1 MVSYEIIKRMNDE
14 IESLESKIRDLE
26 RKKSSLKTDRD
37 HAKAVSNVGMATMAV
52 DLTVGLS
59 SKTIAD
65 HKVREIEE
73 EIRKVDDKIYDYDKQ
88 LHKLVKEYSLLLKQW
103 DEERVEAEL
112 VVEGDKVYIKGDN
125 EKRDIL
131 ENVKSVRNNLRTRYD
146 EIKNNERV
154 ISFLDTRM
162 GLVNE
167 FQNRG
172 FANRAD
178 SSKSEMAKEIGKIE
192 SYVKFTCTEEIEGYY
207 VPKSDF
213 DKVVISTLKDKI
225 SARQEEI
232 AEQKRTYENMRPGF
246 FGKIFKSV
254 YNKKYLQA
262 KAEAEKEIEVRE
274 RLIKEYEREI
284 SVVSEFRNKFP
295 NFHDDDLKKM
305 IKDYRSKRDSL
316 EENNQLHLAKEIVD
330 IVKRLQENKCIVQRD
345 VFIPYEVK
353 KYLLDNNLSLSNE
366 NVLECIASM
375 EELDKEIKKDVK
387 NILDNE
393 KSYSPMNQ
401 VKKRY

>member
-1 MVSYEIIKRMNDE
+1 
-14 IESLESKIRDLE
+14 
-26 RKKSSLKTDRD
+26 
-37 HAKAVSNVGMATMAV
+37 
-52 DLTVGLS
+52 
-59 SKTIAD
+59 
-65 HKVREIEE
+65 
-73 EIRKVDDKIYDYDKQ
+73 
-88 LHKLVKEYSLLLKQW
+88 
-103 DEERVEAEL
+103 
-112 VVEGDKVYIKGDN
+112 
-125 EKRDIL
+125 
-131 ENVKSVRNNLRTRYD
+131 
-146 EIKNNERV
+146 
-154 ISFLDTRM
+154 
-162 GLVNE
+162 
-167 FQNRG
+167 
-172 FANRAD
+172 
-178 SSKSEMAKEIGKIE
+178 
-192 SYVKFTCTEEIEGYY
+192 
-207 VPKSDF
+207 
-213 DKVVISTLKDKI
+213 
-225 SARQEEI
+225 
-232 AEQKRTYENMRPGF
+232 MRPGF
-246 FGKIFKSV
+246 FGKVFKSV

-295 NFHDDDLKKM
+295 NFHDADLKKM